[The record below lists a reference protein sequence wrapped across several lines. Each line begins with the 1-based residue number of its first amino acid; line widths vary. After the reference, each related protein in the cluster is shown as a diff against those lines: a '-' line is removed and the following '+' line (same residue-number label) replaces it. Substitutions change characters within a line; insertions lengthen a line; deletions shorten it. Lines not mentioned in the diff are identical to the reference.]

1 MKTALYYIINKS
13 DISQCRVMRAPYDV
27 ALYMLGRRL
36 DNFILVKD
44 DGTPRVIVPTTPNFS
59 DLEIQ
64 LEEG

>member
-1 MKTALYYIINKS
+1 MKTTYYIVNKS
-13 DISQCRVMRAPYDV
+13 DMSSCRSMRTPYDV

-44 DGTPRVIVPTTPNFS
+44 DGTPRVIVPSTPNFS